1 MSVRLVPSR
10 TGVSALQAL
19 GEGYGAASESD
30 GGVLKVLV
38 TGGAGFIG
46 SNLVR
51 SLLERGD
58 EVRVLDD
65 FSSGRRENLQNL
77 SGDIEL
83 LEGDVRDP
91 AACADACQGAEC
103 VFHQAA
109 LGSVPRSIEDPLTTH
124 LVNVDGTL
132 NLLLAARDRQV
143 RRFVYASSSA
153 VYGDAP
159 EPVKTETLPP
169 RPLSPYAISKLAG
182 EQYTI
187 VFSLLGD
194 LEGVALRYFN
204 VFGPRQDPDSM
215 YAAVVPRFATS
226 LLHGEPPTIYG
237 DGGQSRDFTHVDNV
251 VRANLL
257 AMECPSDA
265 CGKAY
270 NVACGR
276 ATSVNDL
283 FRLLRESVG
292 PSAAAVEPV
301 YAPPRKG
308 DVRDSLASIEAAA
321 VDLGYAQVVD
331 VREGIRSTVE
341 WYRARLRG

>member
-1 MSVRLVPSR
+1 MN
-10 TGVSALQAL
+10 
-19 GEGYGAASESD
+19 
-30 GGVLKVLV
+30 VLV

-58 EVRVLDD
+58 SVRVLDN
-65 FSSGRRENLQNL
+65 FSSGKRENLDGL
-77 SGDIEL
+77 SGNLEVV
-83 LEGDVRDP
+83 EGDVRSQ
-91 AACADACQGAEC
+91 AACAAACEGVEG
-103 VFHQAA
+103 VYHQAA
-109 LGSVPRSIEDPLTTH
+109 LGSVPRSVEDPLTTH

-132 NLLLAARDRQV
+132 NMLLAARERKV
-143 RRFVYASSSA
+143 RRFVYASSSS

-159 EPVKTETLPP
+159 EPVKIETLPT

-182 EQYTI
+182 EQYTL

-215 YAAVVPRFATS
+215 YAAVVPRFAAA
-226 LLHGEPPTIYG
+226 LLGGEPPTIYG

-257 AMECPSDA
+257 AMECPVES

-270 NVACGR
+270 NVACGK
-276 ATSVNDL
+276 AISVNDL
-283 FRLLRESVG
+283 FRLMRESVG
-292 PSAAAVEPV
+292 APASSIEAVH
-301 YAPPRKG
+301 APPRKG
-308 DVRDSLASIEAAA
+308 DVRNSLASIDAAR
-321 VDLGYAQVVD
+321 DGLGYAPVVD
-331 VREGIRSTVE
+331 VEDGLRGAVE
-341 WYRARLRG
+341 WYRGRLG